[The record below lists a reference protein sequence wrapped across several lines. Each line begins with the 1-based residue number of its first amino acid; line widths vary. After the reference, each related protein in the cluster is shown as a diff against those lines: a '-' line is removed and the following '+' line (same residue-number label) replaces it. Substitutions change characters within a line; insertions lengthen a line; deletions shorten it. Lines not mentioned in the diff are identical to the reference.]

1 MATGNAPIST
11 SKPPFHV
18 SRFLSLSGN
27 KCSTPLSD
35 SIFGRSCPTPFNK
48 KGFQLWRPFMKYCC
62 HVWDGAPNCYLEL
75 LDKLT
80 CRTIGPS
87 LSTSLDSFSFCR
99 NVNGFSIFY
108 RYYFG
113 SCSFELTQLVPLP
126 YFSGRSTCYSDRL
139 HGFSVT
145 ILQGFPPVLKTW
157 GSLFEMWWERG
168 LGQYMGG
175 GGGKMVFLKYR

>member
-1 MATGNAPIST
+1 MATLPPPPPHFYI
-11 SKPPFHV
+11 KPPFHV
-18 SRFLSLSGN
+18 SRFLSLSDN

-35 SIFGRSCPTPFNK
+35 SIFGRSCPTPFN

-87 LSTSLDSFSFCR
+87 FSTSLDSLSYCR
-99 NVNGFSIFY
+99 NVNGFIIFY

-126 YFSGRSTCYSDRL
+126 YSSGRSTCYSDRL

-145 ILQGFPPVLKTW
+145 ILQGFPQVLKTW
-157 GSLFEMWWERG
+157 GDLFEMWWERG

-175 GGGKMVFLKYR
+175 GVKMVFLKSR